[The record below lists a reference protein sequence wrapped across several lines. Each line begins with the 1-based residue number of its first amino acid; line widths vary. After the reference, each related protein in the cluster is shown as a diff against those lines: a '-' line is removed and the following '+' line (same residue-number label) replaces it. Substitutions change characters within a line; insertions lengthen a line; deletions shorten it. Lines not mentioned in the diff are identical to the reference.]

1 LSLVERIL
9 HAASIPIHAIMPTA
23 PLLALSLLS
32 AAALGY
38 EILLMRLFSII
49 LWHHFAYMMISVAL
63 LGYGAAGAMVALAQ
77 RWLAPRFT
85 AVFAGGAILF
95 GVSAVAS
102 FALAQRVAFNPLEI
116 LWDPQ
121 QPLRLLL
128 IYLLLFVPFFCAATS
143 VCLTFTRFN
152 DQIPRIYSFD
162 IVGAGLGS
170 LAIIVALFVL
180 APLDALRLLGGVG
193 LAAAALACIECRW
206 HRNWLPVLLVG
217 AAAISLTILPRDWV
231 ALRPSEY
238 KELSQTLR
246 IKDAHVIAESSS
258 PLGLITVVESPLIP
272 FRHAPGLSLNATM
285 EPPPQLG
292 VFTDG
297 DGLSALN
304 RYDGQRESLSYLDYL
319 TSALPYHLLER
330 PRVLVLGSGAGAD
343 VLQALYHQ
351 ASAIDAVELNP
362 QVIDAVEG
370 RFADFSG
377 KPYSAPNV
385 HVFTGEARS
394 FIAGHGERYDLIQ
407 VALLDSFSATSAGLY
422 ALSES
427 YLYTVQAFQ
436 DYLRHLN
443 PGGML
448 AITRWV
454 TLPPRDI
461 LKLFATGMLAME
473 GVGVA
478 QPSRRL
484 VLIRGWKTTTLLV
497 KNGEFSGVEIVA
509 LRGFCRARSFDVGYY
524 PGMHAAEANR
534 YNVLETPYFFEAA
547 QALLS
552 PDRDKFWAR
561 YKFDVRPA
569 TDDKP
574 YFFHFFKWRSLPEL
588 LALKEQGGLP
598 LLEWGY
604 PVLIATLLQATLA
617 ALILILFPLWMIR
630 RRQRLAHS
638 SPSSTTTLVDNA
650 TASAAL
656 SGRRVAIYFL
666 AIGFAFMFVE
676 IAFIQKF
683 ILFLSHPLYAVA
695 VVLCAF
701 LSFAGLGSRY
711 SQRLQGGGAHLPS
724 PAPGS
729 RWNRGRPS
737 LLTRAVFAISLIS
750 LLYLAILPTLFRL
763 LISLSDPARIAISA
777 LLVAPLAFAM
787 GMPFPLGLGR
797 VGASAEALVPWAWG
811 INACASVVAAVLAT
825 VLAIHLGFTAV
836 VVIALLLY
844 VAAAAV
850 CP

>member
-1 LSLVERIL
+1 
-9 HAASIPIHAIMPTA
+9 MPAA

-77 RWLAPRFT
+77 RWLAPRFA

-162 IVGAGLGS
+162 IVGAGSGS
-170 LAIIVALFVL
+170 LAIIVALFAL

-206 HRNWLPVLLVG
+206 HRHWLPVLLLG
-217 AAAISLTILPRDWV
+217 AAAILPASLPRDWI

-304 RYDGQRESLSYLDYL
+304 HYDGQREPLSYLDYL
-319 TSALPYHLLER
+319 TSALPYHLLEH

-362 QVIDAVEG
+362 QVIDAVQG

-385 HVFTGEARS
+385 RVFTGEARS
-394 FIAGHGERYDLIQ
+394 FIAGRGERYDLIQ
-407 VALLDSFSATSAGLY
+407 VALLDSFSASSAGLY

-461 LKLFATGMLAME
+461 LKLFATGMVAME
-473 GVGVA
+473 GAGVA

-497 KNGEFSGVEIVA
+497 KNGEFSGAEIVA

-524 PGMHAAEANR
+524 PGMQAAEANR
-534 YNVLETPYFFEAA
+534 YNVLEKPYFFEAA

-561 YKFDVRPA
+561 YKFDIRPT

-638 SPSSTTTLVDNA
+638 SPPSTTTTTTTTILVGNA

-666 AIGFAFMFVE
+666 AIGFGFMFVE

-683 ILFLSHPLYAVA
+683 ILFLGHPLYAVA

-711 SQRLQGGGAHLPS
+711 SQRLQGGGPHLPS

-729 RWNRGRPS
+729 RWNRGRRS
-737 LLTRAVFAISLIS
+737 LLARAVFAISLIS

-763 LISLSDPARIAISA
+763 LISLPDPAKIAVSA

-787 GMPFPLGLGR
+787 GMPFPLGLRR
-797 VGASAEALVPWAWG
+797 VADSAEALVPWAWG
-811 INACASVVAAVLAT
+811 INACSSVVAAVLAT

>member
-1 LSLVERIL
+1 
-9 HAASIPIHAIMPTA
+9 
-23 PLLALSLLS
+23 
-32 AAALGY
+32 
-38 EILLMRLFSII
+38 
-49 LWHHFAYMMISVAL
+49 
-63 LGYGAAGAMVALAQ
+63 
-77 RWLAPRFT
+77 
-85 AVFAGGAILF
+85 
-95 GVSAVAS
+95 
-102 FALAQRVAFNPLEI
+102 
-116 LWDPQ
+116 
-121 QPLRLLL
+121 
-128 IYLLLFVPFFCAATS
+128 
-143 VCLTFTRFN
+143 
-152 DQIPRIYSFD
+152 
-162 IVGAGLGS
+162 
-170 LAIIVALFVL
+170 
-180 APLDALRLLGGVG
+180 
-193 LAAAALACIECRW
+193 
-206 HRNWLPVLLVG
+206 
-217 AAAISLTILPRDWV
+217 
-231 ALRPSEY
+231 
-238 KELSQTLR
+238 
-246 IKDAHVIAESSS
+246 
-258 PLGLITVVESPLIP
+258 
-272 FRHAPGLSLNATM
+272 M

-304 RYDGQRESLSYLDYL
+304 RYDGRREPLSYLDYL
-319 TSALPYHLLER
+319 TSALPYHLLEH

-362 QVIDAVEG
+362 QVIDAVQG

-385 HVFTGEARS
+385 RVFTGEARS
-394 FIAGHGERYDLIQ
+394 FIAGRGERYDLIQ
-407 VALLDSFSATSAGLY
+407 VALLDSFSASSAGLY

-461 LKLFATGMLAME
+461 LKLFATGMVAME
-473 GVGVA
+473 GAGVA

-497 KNGEFSGVEIVA
+497 KNGEFSGAEIVA

-524 PGMHAAEANR
+524 PGMQAAEANR
-534 YNVLETPYFFEAA
+534 YNVLEKPYFFEAA

-561 YKFDVRPA
+561 YKFDIRPT

-630 RRQRLAHS
+630 RRHRLAHS
-638 SPSSTTTLVDNA
+638 SPPSTTTTILVGNA

-666 AIGFAFMFVE
+666 AIGFGFMFVE

-683 ILFLSHPLYAVA
+683 ILFLGHPLYAVA

-711 SQRLQGGGAHLPS
+711 SQRLQGGGPHLPS

-729 RWNRGRPS
+729 RWNRGRRS
-737 LLTRAVFAISLIS
+737 LLARAVFAISLIS

-763 LISLSDPARIAISA
+763 LISLPDPAKIAISA

-797 VGASAEALVPWAWG
+797 VADSAEALVPWAWG

>member
-1 LSLVERIL
+1 
-9 HAASIPIHAIMPTA
+9 MPAA

-77 RWLAPRFT
+77 RWLAPRFA

-162 IVGAGLGS
+162 IVGAGSGS
-170 LAIIVALFVL
+170 LAIIVALFAL

-206 HRNWLPVLLVG
+206 HRHWLPVLLLG
-217 AAAISLTILPRDWV
+217 AAAILPASLPRDWI

-304 RYDGQRESLSYLDYL
+304 RYDGQREPLSYLDYL
-319 TSALPYHLLER
+319 TSALPYHLLEH

-362 QVIDAVEG
+362 QVIDAVQG

-385 HVFTGEARS
+385 RVFTGEARS
-394 FIAGHGERYDLIQ
+394 FIAGRGERYDLIQ
-407 VALLDSFSATSAGLY
+407 VALLDSFSASSAGLY

-461 LKLFATGMLAME
+461 LKLFATGMVAME
-473 GVGVA
+473 GAGVA

-497 KNGEFSGVEIVA
+497 KNGEFSGAEIVA

-524 PGMHAAEANR
+524 PGMQASEANR
-534 YNVLETPYFFEAA
+534 YNVLEKPYFFEAA

-561 YKFDVRPA
+561 YKFDIRPT

-638 SPSSTTTLVDNA
+638 SPPSTTTTILVGNA

-666 AIGFAFMFVE
+666 AIGFGFMFVE

-683 ILFLSHPLYAVA
+683 ILFLGHPLYAVA

-711 SQRLQGGGAHLPS
+711 SQRLQGGGPHLPS

-729 RWNRGRPS
+729 RWNRGRRS
-737 LLTRAVFAISLIS
+737 LLARAVFAISLIS

-763 LISLSDPARIAISA
+763 LISLPDPAKIAVSA

-797 VGASAEALVPWAWG
+797 VADSAEALVPWAWG

>member
-1 LSLVERIL
+1 
-9 HAASIPIHAIMPTA
+9 MPAA
-23 PLLALSLLS
+23 PLFALSVLS
-32 AAALGY
+32 AAVLGY

-77 RWLAPRFT
+77 RWLAPRFA
-85 AVFAGGAILF
+85 AVFTGGAVLF

-116 LWDPQ
+116 LWDPR

-143 VCLTFTRFN
+143 ACLTFTRFN

-162 IVGAGLGS
+162 IVGAGSGS
-170 LAIIVALFVL
+170 LAIVVALFAL

-206 HRNWLPVLLVG
+206 HRHWLPVLLLG
-217 AAAISLTILPRDWV
+217 AAAILPACLPHDWI

-246 IKDAHVIAESSS
+246 IKDAHVIVESSS

-304 RYDGQRESLSYLDYL
+304 RYDGQREPLSYLDYL

-362 QVIDAVEG
+362 QVIDAVQG
-370 RFADFSG
+370 RLADFSG
-377 KPYSAPNV
+377 KPYNAPNV
-385 HVFTGEARS
+385 RVFIGEARS
-394 FIAGHGERYDLIQ
+394 FIAGRSERYDLIQ
-407 VALLDSFSATSAGLY
+407 VALLDSFSASSAGLY

-436 DYLRHLN
+436 DYLRHLK

-473 GVGVA
+473 GAGVA

-497 KNGEFSGVEIVA
+497 KNGEFSSAEIIA
-509 LRGFCRARSFDVGYY
+509 LRDFCRARSFDVGYY
-524 PGMHAAEANR
+524 PGMQAAEANR
-534 YNVLETPYFFEAA
+534 YNILEKPYFFEDAR
-547 QALLS
+547 ALLS
-552 PDRDKFWAR
+552 PDRDTFWAR

-574 YFFHFFKWRSLPEL
+574 YFFLFFKWSSLLEL

-617 ALILILFPLWMIR
+617 ASILILFPLWMIK
-630 RRQRLAHS
+630 RRQRFAHS
-638 SPSSTTTLVDNA
+638 SSPSTTTHVDDA

-656 SGRRVAIYFL
+656 SGRRVAVYFL
-666 AIGFAFMFVE
+666 TIGFAFMFVE

-683 ILFLSHPLYAVA
+683 ILFLGQPLYAVA
-695 VVLCAF
+695 VVLCAC

-711 SQRLQGGGAHLPS
+711 SQRLQAGGAHLLS
-724 PAPGS
+724 PAPRW
-729 RWNRGRPS
+729 RWNRGHRS
-737 LLTRAVFAISLIS
+737 LLARAVFAIALIS

-763 LISLSDPARIAISA
+763 LMFLPDPAKIAIAA
-777 LLVAPLAFAM
+777 LFVAPLAFAM

-797 VGASAEALVPWAWG
+797 LAASAEALVPWAWG

-836 VVIALLLY
+836 IVIALLLY

>member
-1 LSLVERIL
+1 
-9 HAASIPIHAIMPTA
+9 MPAA

-77 RWLAPRFT
+77 RWLAPRFA

-162 IVGAGLGS
+162 IVGAGSGS
-170 LAIIVALFVL
+170 LAIIVALFAL

-206 HRNWLPVLLVG
+206 HRHWLPVLLLG
-217 AAAISLTILPRDWV
+217 AAAILPASLPRDWI

-304 RYDGQRESLSYLDYL
+304 HYDGQREPLSYLDYL
-319 TSALPYHLLER
+319 TSALPYHLLEH

-362 QVIDAVEG
+362 QVIDAVQG

-385 HVFTGEARS
+385 RVFTGEARS
-394 FIAGHGERYDLIQ
+394 FIAGRGERYDLIQ
-407 VALLDSFSATSAGLY
+407 VALLDSFSASSAGLY

-461 LKLFATGMLAME
+461 LKLFATGMVAME
-473 GVGVA
+473 GAGVA

-497 KNGEFSGVEIVA
+497 KNGEFSGAEIVA

-524 PGMHAAEANR
+524 PGMQAAEANR
-534 YNVLETPYFFEAA
+534 YNVLEKPYFFEAA

-561 YKFDVRPA
+561 YKFDIRPT

-617 ALILILFPLWMIR
+617 ALIFILFPLWMIR

-638 SPSSTTTLVDNA
+638 SPPSTTTTTTILVGNA

-666 AIGFAFMFVE
+666 AIGFGFMFVE

-683 ILFLSHPLYAVA
+683 ILFLGHPLYAVA

-711 SQRLQGGGAHLPS
+711 SQRLQGGGPHLPS

-729 RWNRGRPS
+729 RWNRGRRS
-737 LLTRAVFAISLIS
+737 LLARAVFAISLIS

-763 LISLSDPARIAISA
+763 LISLPDPAKIAISA

-797 VGASAEALVPWAWG
+797 VADSAEALVPWAWG

>member
-1 LSLVERIL
+1 
-9 HAASIPIHAIMPTA
+9 MPAA
-23 PLLALSLLS
+23 PLFALSLLS
-32 AAALGY
+32 AAVLGY

-63 LGYGAAGAMVALAQ
+63 LGYGAAGAMVALTH
-77 RWLAPRFT
+77 RLLVPRFA
-85 AVFAGGAILF
+85 AVFAGGAVLF
-95 GVSAVAS
+95 GISAVAS
-102 FALAQRVAFNPLEI
+102 FAFAQRVAFNPLEI
-116 LWDPQ
+116 LWDPR

-143 VCLTFTRFN
+143 ICLTFTRFN
-152 DQIPRIYSFD
+152 DQISRIYSFD
-162 IVGAGLGS
+162 IVGAGSGS
-170 LAIIVALFVL
+170 LAIIIALFAL

-206 HRNWLPVLLVG
+206 HRRWLPVLLLA
-217 AAAISLTILPRDWV
+217 AAAILPVCLPRDWI

-238 KELSQTLR
+238 KELSQALR
-246 IKDAHVIAESSS
+246 IKDAHVVAESSS
-258 PLGLITVVESPLIP
+258 PLGLVTVVESPLIP

-304 RYDGQRESLSYLDYL
+304 RYDGRREPLSYLDYL

-362 QVIDAVEG
+362 QIIDAVQG

-377 KPYSAPNV
+377 KPFSAPNV
-385 HVFTGEARS
+385 RVFTGEARG
-394 FIAGHGERYDLIQ
+394 FIAGRGERYDLIQ
-407 VALLDSFSATSAGLY
+407 VALLDSFSASSAGLY
-422 ALSES
+422 ALSEN

-461 LKLFATGMLAME
+461 LRLFATGMVAME
-473 GVGVA
+473 GAGVA

-484 VLIRGWKTTTLLV
+484 VLIRGWNTTTLLV
-497 KNGEFSGVEIVA
+497 KNGEFNGAEIVA
-509 LRGFCRARSFDVGYY
+509 LRDFCRVRSFDVGYY
-524 PGMHAAEANR
+524 PGMQAAEANR
-534 YNVLETPYFFEAA
+534 YNVLDKPYFFEAA

-552 PDRDKFWAR
+552 TDRDEFWAR
-561 YKFDVRPA
+561 YKFDVRPT

-617 ALILILFPLWMIR
+617 ALILILLPLWMIR
-630 RRQRLAHS
+630 RRSPFAHS
-638 SPSSTTTLVDNA
+638 SSVSTATPAGDT

-656 SGRRVAIYFL
+656 SGRRFALYFV

-701 LSFAGLGSRY
+701 LLFAGLGSRY
-711 SQRLQGGGAHLPS
+711 SQRLQRDRVLLLNPES
-724 PAPGS
+724 S
-729 RWNRGRPS
+729 SSWISNGRPPVA
-737 LLTRAVFAISLIS
+737 RAILAISLIS
-750 LLYLAILPTLFRL
+750 LLYVAILPTLFPL
-763 LISLSDPARIAISA
+763 LMFLPDPARIAITV

-787 GMPFPLGLGR
+787 GIPFPLGLAR
-797 VGASAEALVPWAWG
+797 VAASAEALVPWAWG
-811 INACASVVAAVLAT
+811 INACTSVVAAVLAT

-836 VVIALLLY
+836 VVIAILLY
-844 VAAAAV
+844 VAAAAA

>member
-1 LSLVERIL
+1 
-9 HAASIPIHAIMPTA
+9 MPAA

-77 RWLAPRFT
+77 RWLAPRFE

-162 IVGAGLGS
+162 IVGAGSGS
-170 LAIIVALFVL
+170 LAIIVALFAL

-206 HRNWLPVLLVG
+206 HRHWLPVLLLG
-217 AAAISLTILPRDWV
+217 AAAILPASLPRDWI

-304 RYDGQRESLSYLDYL
+304 RYDGQREPLSYLDYL
-319 TSALPYHLLER
+319 TSALPYHLLEH
-330 PRVLVLGSGAGAD
+330 PRVLILGSGAGAD

-362 QVIDAVEG
+362 QVIDAVQG

-385 HVFTGEARS
+385 RVFTGEARS
-394 FIAGHGERYDLIQ
+394 FIAGRGERYDLIQ
-407 VALLDSFSATSAGLY
+407 VALLDSFSASSAGLY

-461 LKLFATGMLAME
+461 LKLFATGMVAME
-473 GVGVA
+473 GAGVA

-497 KNGEFSGVEIVA
+497 KNGEFSGAEIVA

-524 PGMHAAEANR
+524 PGMQAAEANR
-534 YNVLETPYFFEAA
+534 YNVLEKPYFFEAA

-561 YKFDVRPA
+561 YKFDIRPT

-638 SPSSTTTLVDNA
+638 SPPSTTTTILVGNA

-711 SQRLQGGGAHLPS
+711 SQRLQGGGPHLPS

-729 RWNRGRPS
+729 RWNRGRRS
-737 LLTRAVFAISLIS
+737 LLARAVFAISLIS

-763 LISLSDPARIAISA
+763 LISLPDPAKIAISA

-797 VGASAEALVPWAWG
+797 VADSAEALVPWAWG

>member
-1 LSLVERIL
+1 
-9 HAASIPIHAIMPTA
+9 MPAA

-77 RWLAPRFT
+77 RWLAPRFA

-162 IVGAGLGS
+162 IVGAGSGS
-170 LAIIVALFVL
+170 LAIIVALFAL

-206 HRNWLPVLLVG
+206 HRHWLPVLLLG
-217 AAAISLTILPRDWV
+217 AAAILPASLPRDWI

-304 RYDGQRESLSYLDYL
+304 RYDGQREPLSYLDYL
-319 TSALPYHLLER
+319 TSALPYHLLEH

-362 QVIDAVEG
+362 QVIDAVQG

-385 HVFTGEARS
+385 RVFTGEARS
-394 FIAGHGERYDLIQ
+394 FIAGRGERYDLIQ
-407 VALLDSFSATSAGLY
+407 VALLDSFSASSAGLY

-461 LKLFATGMLAME
+461 LKLFATGMVAME
-473 GVGVA
+473 GAGVA

-497 KNGEFSGVEIVA
+497 KNGEFSGAEIVA

-524 PGMHAAEANR
+524 PGMQAAEANR
-534 YNVLETPYFFEAA
+534 YNVLEKPYFFEAA

-561 YKFDVRPA
+561 YKFDIRPT

-617 ALILILFPLWMIR
+617 ALIFILFPLWMIR

-638 SPSSTTTLVDNA
+638 SPPSTTTTTTILVGNA

-666 AIGFAFMFVE
+666 AIGFGFMFVE

-683 ILFLSHPLYAVA
+683 ILFLGHPLYAVA

-711 SQRLQGGGAHLPS
+711 SQRLQGGGPHLPS

-729 RWNRGRPS
+729 RWNRGRRS
-737 LLTRAVFAISLIS
+737 LLARAVFAISLIS

-763 LISLSDPARIAISA
+763 LISLPDPAKIAISA

-797 VGASAEALVPWAWG
+797 VADSAEALVPWAWG

>member
-1 LSLVERIL
+1 
-9 HAASIPIHAIMPTA
+9 MPAA

-77 RWLAPRFT
+77 RWLAPRFA

-162 IVGAGLGS
+162 IVGAGSGS
-170 LAIIVALFVL
+170 LAIIVALFAL

-206 HRNWLPVLLVG
+206 HRHWLPVLLLG
-217 AAAISLTILPRDWV
+217 AAAILPASLPRDWI

-304 RYDGQRESLSYLDYL
+304 RYDGQREPLSYLDYL
-319 TSALPYHLLER
+319 TSALPYHLLEH

-362 QVIDAVEG
+362 QVIDAVQG

-385 HVFTGEARS
+385 RVFTGEARS
-394 FIAGHGERYDLIQ
+394 FIAGRGERYDLIQ
-407 VALLDSFSATSAGLY
+407 VALLDSFSASSAGLY

-461 LKLFATGMLAME
+461 LKLFATGMVAME
-473 GVGVA
+473 GAGVA

-497 KNGEFSGVEIVA
+497 KNGEFSGAEIVA

-524 PGMHAAEANR
+524 PGMQAAEANR
-534 YNVLETPYFFEAA
+534 YNVLEKPYFFEAA

-561 YKFDVRPA
+561 YKFDIRPT

-638 SPSSTTTLVDNA
+638 SPPSTTTTILVGNA

-666 AIGFAFMFVE
+666 AIGFGFMFVE

-683 ILFLSHPLYAVA
+683 ILFLGHPLYAVA

-711 SQRLQGGGAHLPS
+711 SQRLQGGGPHLPS

-729 RWNRGRPS
+729 RWNRGRRS
-737 LLTRAVFAISLIS
+737 LLARAVFAISLIS

-763 LISLSDPARIAISA
+763 LISLPDPAKIAISA

-797 VGASAEALVPWAWG
+797 VADSAEALVPWAWG

>member
-1 LSLVERIL
+1 
-9 HAASIPIHAIMPTA
+9 MPGA

-32 AAALGY
+32 AATLGY

-77 RWLAPRFT
+77 RWLALRFA

-116 LWDPQ
+116 LWDPR
-121 QPLRLLL
+121 QPLRLLQ
-128 IYLLLFVPFFCAATS
+128 IYLLLFVPFFCAATG

-170 LAIIVALFVL
+170 LAIIVALFAL
-180 APLDALRLLGGVG
+180 APLDALLLLGGAG

-206 HRNWLPVLLVG
+206 HPHWLPLLLLG
-217 AAAISLTILPRDWV
+217 AAVILPASLPRDWI

-246 IKDAHVIAESSS
+246 IKDARVIAESSS

-272 FRHAPGLSLNATM
+272 LRQAPGLSLNATM

-304 RYDGQRESLSYLDYL
+304 RYDGRLAPLSYLDYL

-343 VLQALYHQ
+343 VLQALYHH

-362 QVIDAVEG
+362 QVIDAVQG
-370 RFADFSG
+370 RLAEFSG

-385 HVFTGEARS
+385 RVFTGEARS
-394 FIAGHGERYDLIQ
+394 FIVGRRERYDLIQ
-407 VALLDSFSATSAGLY
+407 VALLDSFGASSAGLY

-473 GVGVA
+473 GAGVA

-497 KNGEFSGVEIVA
+497 KNGEFSGAEIVA
-509 LRGFCRARSFDVGYY
+509 LRDFCRARSFDVGYY
-524 PGMHAAEANR
+524 PGMQPAEANR
-534 YNVLETPYFFEAA
+534 YNVLEKPYFFEAA
-547 QALLS
+547 QALVG
-552 PDRDKFWAR
+552 PDRDRFWAR

-574 YFFHFFKWRSLPEL
+574 YFFHFFKWRSLSEL

-604 PVLIATLLQATLA
+604 PVLIATLFQATLTA
-617 ALILILFPLWMIR
+617 SILILFPLWMIR
-630 RRQRLAHS
+630 RRQRLVHS
-638 SPSSTTTLVDNA
+638 SPPSTTTPGGDA

-656 SGRRVAIYFL
+656 TGRRAGIYFL
-666 AIGFAFMFVE
+666 AIGFAFMFIE

-695 VVLCAF
+695 GVLCAF

-711 SQRLQGGGAHLPS
+711 SQRLQWGGAHLLS
-724 PAPGS
+724 PAPRS
-729 RWNRGRPS
+729 RWNRGRRS
-737 LLTRAVFAISLIS
+737 LLAKAVFAISLIS

-763 LISLSDPARIAISA
+763 LMSLPDPAKIAISA

-797 VGASAEALVPWAWG
+797 VAAGSEALVPWAWG

-850 CP
+850 CL